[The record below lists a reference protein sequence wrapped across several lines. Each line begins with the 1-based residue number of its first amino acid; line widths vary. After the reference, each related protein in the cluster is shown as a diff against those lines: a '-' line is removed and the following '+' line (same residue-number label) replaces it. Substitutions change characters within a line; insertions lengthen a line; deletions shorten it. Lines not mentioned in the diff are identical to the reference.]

1 MYFVILEGKNGMI
14 KKQSKMRKKT
24 PRIGGK
30 IAQNK
35 IMDLNSDISAFIL
48 NVNLLN
54 SPVKT

>member
-1 MYFVILEGKNGMI
+1 MVWLKNNP
-14 KKQSKMRKKT
+14 KWEKKT

-35 IMDLNSDISAFIL
+35 IIDLNSDISAFIL

-54 SPVKT
+54 TPVKT